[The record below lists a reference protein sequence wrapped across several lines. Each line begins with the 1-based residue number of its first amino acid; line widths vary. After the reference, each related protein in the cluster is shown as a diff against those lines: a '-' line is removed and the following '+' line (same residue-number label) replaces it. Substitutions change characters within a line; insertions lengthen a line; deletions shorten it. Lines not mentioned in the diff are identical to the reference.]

1 MALFGFSDIK
11 FNKNEV
17 RSGPLE
23 KLVSSDFQR
32 STYRYPIDLG
42 NYDKSHYVVFYIR
55 EQVGVGG
62 AIKNALQKDDI
73 PTNAN
78 DFGQGR
84 GGVSFSGS
92 GSGNSIQNLTNNL
105 KSYGNEIANQINS
118 GAGISNIFQS
128 FKNAVSG
135 MGSSLDNVLGNGQF
149 NGSSQATKGLIDNSI
164 NKIKGESI
172 FSGKTTRLTK
182 DAIALYMPDTVLYQ
196 YSQGYAD
203 ANIGGELAGK
213 VAGGIDAALE
223 QYKEAAKN
231 ESKVVALMK
240 GVGSGLASVGAAVG
254 QKGGEAVA
262 SALGSKNTG
271 KLALLGATGAVPNPM
286 LEMIYS
292 GPNFRTFQFTFDF
305 YPRSEKEALEV
316 QRIIERLRYHQ
327 APSKPEIE
335 TGKIKVGGF
344 LVPPSEFDIK
354 FYYGGR
360 ENPNIPPIASNCILK
375 TIDVN
380 YAPEGFQTYEV
391 PGENFPT
398 YGRTGMPVHINVQ
411 LQFQETKYLTK
422 DDFNKDLIREE
433 TLGG

>member
-23 KLVSSDFQR
+23 KLVSSDFKR

-55 EQVGVGG
+55 EQVGFGG

-73 PTNAN
+73 PTNPN
-78 DFGQGR
+78 DFGQDR
-84 GGVSFSGS
+84 GGISFSGS

-213 VAGGIDAALE
+213 LAGGVKALNDSLNSA
-223 QYKEAAKN
+223 KDTPEAILK
-231 ESKVVALMK
+231 
-240 GVGSGLASVGAAVG
+240 GAASPVLTALTSIFQG
-254 QKGGEAVA
+254 MGKAAGSVADSRNTAKLGTFLAV
-262 SALGSKNTG
+262 
-271 KLALLGATGAVPNPM
+271 GAVPNPM

-327 APSKPEIE
+327 APSKLNSSENGAEI
-335 TGKIKVGGF
+335 GGF

-422 DDFNKDLIREE
+422 DDFNKDLIRED